1 MIALVRVNQ
10 MGKSARQRRERKD
23 HVRYV
28 SSRPMLKSFQLFCES
43 RGAIASLVAILLA
56 SAILF
61 AFLLP
66 IPACGIDHV
75 TFSFPVLFFCL
86 VIPAETKSDWV
97 LLGSVF
103 STSEPFLAASYG
115 RAPPA

>member
-1 MIALVRVNQ
+1 M
-10 MGKSARQRRERKD
+10 
-23 HVRYV
+23 
-28 SSRPMLKSFQLFCES
+28 PKSFQNRS

-66 IPACGIDHV
+66 IPLDGLDHV
-75 TFSFPVLFFCL
+75 TFLFLVVVFRL
-86 VIPAETKSDWV
+86 VIPAEIEPGWV
-97 LLGSVF
+97 PLRNVF
-103 STSEPFLAASYG
+103 APTEPFLAASYG